1 MIRPVNPRTSIAN
14 YAISLQNHASTV
26 VGLLDKIKAEYRAK
40 TTYMTALEDYAT
52 YLEGQLRSP
61 QAAPASV
68 YAAPTTARQWLDAL
82 DAFFSKPASTYSS
95 KPASTYSSKP
105 EQHKLWDVLTA
116 LRGPDSP
123 ENRNS
128 VKSATT
134 EVIRL
139 HAFPNAAAYNALYGD
154 FSADSE
160 LRVERRAKMPSVG
173 GHFYGHAKE
182 AFKALGLVW
191 NRLNASIGSKGV
203 EQEPT
208 PLPISSFGNGN
219 NDQFDTY

>member
-1 MIRPVNPRTSIAN
+1 MSGVGGLRHLPRRPAALLNQRGLRTHLLAPRQHAN
-14 YAISLQNHASTV
+14 GST
-26 VGLLDKIKAEYRAK
+26 LWTLS
-40 TTYMTALEDYAT
+40 
-52 YLEGQLRSP
+52 SP
-61 QAAPASV
+61 
-68 YAAPTTARQWLDAL
+68 
-82 DAFFSKPASTYSS
+82 STQPPSCY
-95 KPASTYSSKP
+95 SKP